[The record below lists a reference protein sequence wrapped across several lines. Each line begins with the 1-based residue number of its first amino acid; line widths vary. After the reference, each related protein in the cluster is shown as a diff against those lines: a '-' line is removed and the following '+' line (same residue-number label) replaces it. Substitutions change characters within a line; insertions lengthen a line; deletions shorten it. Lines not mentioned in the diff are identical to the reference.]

1 MRKNTNKKDYNYDKN
16 KDIEKRVQVAQET
29 CNSEEEIELAI
40 ERSKQKLKS
49 NPAPNGYS
57 KIDEE
62 ITTKIYKIP
71 DKNYINKTEVIA
83 EEEYNEY
90 TDKGKNEYNNKNIY
104 NSDYKKTSYLKN
116 NNYHNT
122 EYNDKNVN
130 FKLEYISNVKP
141 RKMQFVEDYEHNYN
155 YNNRQPKTFIK
166 NIPCTEGRIENYYEN
181 NISKDGQYLVT
192 MSLSRIVNDN
202 GPITYNKMNDNINNT
217 ITNNSKNYKEYKNEQ
232 IKINNNSSNINYNKN
247 YNSYKKEESK
257 VSNKDFKK
265 AEIKAYPKKDDKIN
279 EKKGYKIN
287 EKKDYKIN
295 EKKEYSKIEYKVNE
309 KKDTKVE
316 DKTKNSNINKNTYI
330 KSESKKE
337 KFGHNYNFYER
348 KENVNPSKIVEIHQK
363 MRQPIQIQKKEN
375 KVETKIITSQN
386 HNNINPSN
394 EIKTVVKNYTKE
406 VYGGNGNDI
415 NNNIV
420 KSTYVKTF
428 SSINSS
434 KSNNKANKLNTNY
447 QITKNH

>member
-1 MRKNTNKKDYNYDKN
+1 MRKNTNKNDYNYDTN

-265 AEIKAYPKKDDKIN
+265 AYPKKDDKIS

-330 KSESKKE
+330 KSGSNKE

-348 KENVNPSKIVEIHQK
+348 KENVNPSKVVEIHQK

-394 EIKTVVKNYTKE
+394 EIKTVVKNYNKE

>member
-265 AEIKAYPKKDDKIN
+265 AYPKKDDKIS

-330 KSESKKE
+330 KSESNKE

-348 KENVNPSKIVEIHQK
+348 KENVNPSKVVEIHQK

-394 EIKTVVKNYTKE
+394 EIKTVVKNYNKE

>member
-265 AEIKAYPKKDDKIN
+265 AYPKKDDKIS

-330 KSESKKE
+330 KSGSNKE

-348 KENVNPSKIVEIHQK
+348 KENVNPSKVVEIHQK
-363 MRQPIQIQKKEN
+363 MRQPIQIKKKEN

-394 EIKTVVKNYTKE
+394 EIKTVVKNYNKE

>member
-265 AEIKAYPKKDDKIN
+265 AYPKKDDKIS

-330 KSESKKE
+330 KSGSNKE

-348 KENVNPSKIVEIHQK
+348 KENVNPSKVVEIHQK

-394 EIKTVVKNYTKE
+394 EIKTVVKNYNKE

>member
-90 TDKGKNEYNNKNIY
+90 TDKGKNEYNKNNIY

-166 NIPCTEGRIENYYEN
+166 NIPCTEGRIENLT
-181 NISKDGQYLVT
+181 QYLQT
-192 MSLSRIVNDN
+192 H
-202 GPITYNKMNDNINNT
+202 
-217 ITNNSKNYKEYKNEQ
+217 Q
-232 IKINNNSSNINYNKN
+232 I
-247 YNSYKKEESK
+247 
-257 VSNKDFKK
+257 
-265 AEIKAYPKKDDKIN
+265 
-279 EKKGYKIN
+279 
-287 EKKDYKIN
+287 
-295 EKKEYSKIEYKVNE
+295 
-309 KKDTKVE
+309 
-316 DKTKNSNINKNTYI
+316 
-330 KSESKKE
+330 
-337 KFGHNYNFYER
+337 
-348 KENVNPSKIVEIHQK
+348 
-363 MRQPIQIQKKEN
+363 
-375 KVETKIITSQN
+375 
-386 HNNINPSN
+386 
-394 EIKTVVKNYTKE
+394 
-406 VYGGNGNDI
+406 
-415 NNNIV
+415 
-420 KSTYVKTF
+420 
-428 SSINSS
+428 
-434 KSNNKANKLNTNY
+434 
-447 QITKNH
+447 

>member
-265 AEIKAYPKKDDKIN
+265 AYPKKDDKIS

-330 KSESKKE
+330 KSESNKE

-348 KENVNPSKIVEIHQK
+348 KENVNPSKVVEIHQK
-363 MRQPIQIQKKEN
+363 MRQPIQIKKKEN

-394 EIKTVVKNYTKE
+394 EIKTVVKNYNKE